1 MDHPALVRVGQRRRH
16 LFGDANRVRN
26 GQSGFLIE
34 TVPERSPVHV
44 GHDVVQQPVGVARLD
59 QHEDV
64 GMTQPRHD
72 IDLAHETIRSER
84 RGEFRTKHLDR
95 DFALML
101 DVLAEVDG
109 GHTAFA

>member
-1 MDHPALVRVGQRRRH
+1 
-16 LFGDANRVRN
+16 
-26 GQSGFLIE
+26 
-34 TVPERSPVHV
+34 
-44 GHDVVQQPVGVARLD
+44 
-59 QHEDV
+59 
-64 GMTQPRHD
+64 MTQPRHD

-109 GHTAFA
+109 GHPALTQLTLDGVATFEGGVQADDGIGHGRILNRPGFAGDSIT